1 LFLDN
6 KYYLCGNIRV
16 KEYLSIK
23 DENDK
28 KGIKEYLDPFG
39 SDWIN

>member
-1 LFLDN
+1 MIKQSKL
-6 KYYLCGNIRV
+6 YLLNF

-39 SDWIN
+39 SEWIN